1 MSLFITELFNNCEQ
15 YQEKRIEKGYLT
27 QEMKKGKRCEEAE
40 DHKDDCVCVYIY
52 THTHIQLEMK
62 NLIQKQ
68 KSSEIIRAT
77 SQMTKLK
84 ITLTI

>member
-52 THTHIQLEMK
+52 THTHTHTARNEEF
-62 NLIQKQ
+62 N
-68 KSSEIIRAT
+68 SEAEEFRNYQSNFT
-77 SQMTKLK
+77 ND
-84 ITLTI
+84 